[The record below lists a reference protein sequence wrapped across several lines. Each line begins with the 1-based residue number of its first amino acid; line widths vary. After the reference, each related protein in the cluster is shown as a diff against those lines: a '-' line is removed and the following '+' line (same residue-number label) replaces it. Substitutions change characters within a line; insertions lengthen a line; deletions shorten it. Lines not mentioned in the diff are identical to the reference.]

1 VETLSRESS
10 DLSPSTPKYF
20 LEGLAASARGLQAAQ
35 LGNRDQISISLTD
48 LARWTQLLNDA
59 ARQIQLSEEIFY
71 AQRASRILD
80 LFARTLRAQVSS
92 SMQTGRIFID
102 GLIAADAD
110 GYRMDPPLMPLSVHE
125 LAGAFYLQRGD
136 AAAAKAAYQQALI
149 QRPRS
154 GYIMLGLARA
164 EKLAANG
171 TSNDQTKF
179 AWNRVIECFPQ
190 GDSNLYAL
198 MEAKAELA
206 K

>member
-1 VETLSRESS
+1 
-10 DLSPSTPKYF
+10 
-20 LEGLAASARGLQAAQ
+20 
-35 LGNRDQISISLTD
+35 
-48 LARWTQLLNDA
+48 
-59 ARQIQLSEEIFY
+59 
-71 AQRASRILD
+71 
-80 LFARTLRAQVSS
+80 
-92 SMQTGRIFID
+92 MQTGRIFID

-190 GDSNLYAL
+190 GDSNLSAL